1 MNFPRSLACL
11 DSIGYI
17 HNIYKGLVMKISSLL
32 SNQWHPTRNEPLKAI
47 AVGPSSHKKIW
58 WKCRRGHEWQAMV
71 HNRSRGSGCPVC
83 ASKVPTREN
92 CLSSTAPQLVDE
104 WHPRNEKKPEEFL
117 PMSGAK
123 VWWKCRFGHEW
134 VARIANRSRGSGC
147 PNCHRRKDTVG
158 TNLALSFPELV
169 EEWHLKNIGRP
180 EDFFSESK
188 EQVQWVCKKAHVY
201 YEQIKHRASGK
212 GCPFCSGE
220 RTAPVK
226 NLKPKK

>member
-1 MNFPRSLACL
+1 
-11 DSIGYI
+11 
-17 HNIYKGLVMKISSLL
+17 
-32 SNQWHPTRNEPLKAI
+32 
-47 AVGPSSHKKIW
+47 
-58 WKCRRGHEWQAMV
+58 MV

-83 ASKVPTREN
+83 KSKVPTREN
-92 CLSSTAPQLVDE
+92 CLSNTAPQLVDE
-104 WHPRNEKKPEEFL
+104 WHPRNEKRPEEFLPMSGAKVWWKCRFGHEWRAVISSRSRGSGCPVCKSKVPTRKNCLSNTAPQLVDEWHPRNEKRPEEFL

-158 TNLALSFPELV
+158 TNLASSFPELV
-169 EEWHLKNIGRP
+169 EEWHLKNVGRP

-188 EQVQWVCKKAHVY
+188 EQMQWVCKKAHVY
-201 YEQIKHRASGK
+201 YEQIKHRTSGK

-220 RTAPVK
+220 KTVPVK